1 MNQQGGRWCV
11 FGGTP
16 NRRLRADH
24 EDAITHRRA
33 SEIYRRETGT
43 GWDVRRRILSHAR
56 VIVNRCPRWNTAQT
70 DDGTVASASAM
81 GVAAMMLVP
90 IIILIV
96 KDLQKP
102 SAENEA
108 SSCVTRNLL
117 RC

>member
-1 MNQQGGRWCV
+1 M
-11 FGGTP
+11 T
-16 NRRLRADH
+16 D
-24 EDAITHRRA
+24 RRA

-56 VIVNRCPRWNTAQT
+56 VIVNRCLRWNTAQT

-108 SSCVTRNLL
+108 SSCVTRWASFFPGGVECQRSGLSSAPNRNLL